1 MCNWKRMVFISFPS
15 RTKILNNPEINIT
28 CGTIPDDL
36 LEGISKEDYTDFLK
50 IQLHDLHNS
59 SMFRDGSINSM
70 IFQQNI
76 YPNSIRRSKRNAAI
90 LSNLYPAITET
101 FSKPVSKPKILTEV
115 PTISYLMKQ
124 VESCMKSSNQSLKIN
139 KTLPWNTL
147 FHKILDDYDLK
158 GSFTPQTLPGSYTKG
173 QNCGY
178 ISHVDLADSTTKFL
192 YLTTLE
198 NAKNPDLSVPNE
210 ILCKFIYSVTFCN
223 PVWDIGLQHKL
234 ASKNLNRDYNL
245 QLQHIQNY
253 NTNCVCPCS

>member
-1 MCNWKRMVFISFPS
+1 M
-15 RTKILNNPEINIT
+15 
-28 CGTIPDDL
+28 
-36 LEGISKEDYTDFLK
+36 
-50 IQLHDLHNS
+50 
-59 SMFRDGSINSM
+59 
-70 IFQQNI
+70 
-76 YPNSIRRSKRNAAI
+76 
-90 LSNLYPAITET
+90 YPAITET

-115 PTISYLMKQ
+115 PTISYLIKQ
-124 VESCMKSSNQSLKIN
+124 VESYMKSSNQSLKIN

-178 ISHVDLADSTTKFL
+178 ISLVDLADSTTKFL
-192 YLTTLE
+192 YYLTTLE

-253 NTNCVCPCS
+253 NTNCVCPCSKKFAPWHESELLHNLPRFAHYDSSDFKKQVNLLNICVQNRNVTIIESFYGWFRALILASYHTLKFYKTMIIVGYPPVHYTKEK